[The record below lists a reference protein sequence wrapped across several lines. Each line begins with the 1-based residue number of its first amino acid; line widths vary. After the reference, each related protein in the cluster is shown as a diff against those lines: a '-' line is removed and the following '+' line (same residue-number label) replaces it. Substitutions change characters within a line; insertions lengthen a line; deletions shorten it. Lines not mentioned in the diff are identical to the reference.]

1 MLPDRPERLE
11 HLHSAVDQ
19 TPRMRIGMAS
29 RQTDVFSVSGM
40 TCGAC
45 VQHVESALL
54 QMEEVKKAKV
64 NLKAA
69 RVKVTFARGTD
80 VTSLFDAVRNIGY
93 EMGPLGS

>member
-1 MLPDRPERLE
+1 MQVVE
-11 HLHSAVDQ
+11 
-19 TPRMRIGMAS
+19 TAS
-29 RQTDVFSVSGM
+29 RIDGRMTAFQRDTFSVSGM

-69 RVKVTFARGTD
+69 TVKVTFASGTD
-80 VTSLFDAVRNIGY
+80 VTSLFDELRNVGY